1 MGGYL
6 MSNMTKE
13 GIIYARV
20 SSHKQLTDGNG
31 LSSQISACRAFAKK
45 KNIEVIKVIEDP
57 AQSGGSIYRPGIMD
71 LVACLVERKKLT
83 YIIFDELSRL
93 SRNTEEYYDL
103 KRQISKLKGV
113 LLSADG
119 STIDEDPESRVR
131 EGMRVVFADYERAN
145 NRRRV
150 MRRQRERLRAG
161 YWVFRAPIG
170 YHHENKV
177 MKIDEDRAKY
187 IRKIFHDFSQGKYT
201 TYQAIKDSDEA
212 KLLINPKSNTSYV
225 LKVCDIKK
233 MLKNKIYIGK
243 IELKK
248 WGVEETDGVHEAIID
263 ERTFYKVQDQLNQ
276 KGVKKH
282 NKIRSEEFPLKGD
295 LICGNCKTTLVYN
308 KTKGRNKKYPYYR
321 CNGTRDICDT
331 SPKSIQTDKVHDDFL
346 NLLSGASIHPKV
358 LKLADRVIEDIYK
371 DKSDHL
377 KGIRQT
383 KRARINEL
391 VKARDRHIKTLIN
404 SENEHVKKALEDE
417 INKIDKEISALESQK
432 ENTEHLESF
441 KLEGIKLLENP
452 KECWLEANYQER
464 KLIFDFVFDQPLEI
478 TKGKIGT
485 APYALPYSLLA
496 SKEIQK
502 EGMVELSGLEPLTST
517 LPV

>member
-1 MGGYL
+1 
-6 MSNMTKE
+6 
-13 GIIYARV
+13 
-20 SSHKQLTDGNG
+20 
-31 LSSQISACRAFAKK
+31 
-45 KNIEVIKVIEDP
+45 
-57 AQSGGSIYRPGIMD
+57 
-71 LVACLVERKKLT
+71 
-83 YIIFDELSRL
+83 
-93 SRNTEEYYDL
+93 
-103 KRQISKLKGV
+103 
-113 LLSADG
+113 
-119 STIDEDPESRVR
+119 
-131 EGMRVVFADYERAN
+131 
-145 NRRRV
+145 
-150 MRRQRERLRAG
+150 
-161 YWVFRAPIG
+161 
-170 YHHENKV
+170 
-177 MKIDEDRAKY
+177 RAKY